1 MEKLIYP
8 LWEPTEPDAEAFR
21 ESLHGDLSP
30 RLLEKGVHG
39 LRLAVVDEAVSPAQ
53 SLRQEKLC
61 DAPAAM
67 LSLWLDSGWR
77 RAPIETLISG
87 YSRRFRGYAVAES
100 APLVAE
106 ERAGERVAGMN
117 QVVFLQQPAHL
128 SREQWL
134 DSWLNRHTGVAI
146 ETQSTFAYRQNIVVR
161 QVYGDELTVDAIVE
175 EAFPAAAM
183 TSQHAFYAAQTD
195 EELQSRITTMIE
207 SCARFIDFDRITVTP
222 MSDYLIRGL

>member
-8 LWEPTEPDAEAFR
+8 LWEPTTSDGDDFR
-21 ESLHGDLSP
+21 DSLLEDLSP
-30 RLLEKGVHG
+30 RLLETGVRG
-39 LRLAVVDEAVSPAQ
+39 LRLAAVDDAVSAAQ

-61 DAPAAM
+61 DAPAGM
-67 LSLWLDSGWR
+67 ISLWLDSAWR
-77 RAPIETLISG
+77 REPIERVISG

-106 ERAGERVAGMN
+106 EQAGGRVPGMN
-117 QVVFLQQPAHL
+117 QVVFLRRPANL
-128 SREQWL
+128 PRAQWL
-134 DSWLNRHTGVAI
+134 DLWLNRHTGIAI

-161 QVYGDELTVDAIVE
+161 QVCGDELPVDAIVE

-183 TSQHAFYAAQTD
+183 TSQHAFYGVQTD
-195 EELQSRITTMIE
+195 EELQLRLTAMIE
-207 SCARFIDFDRITVTP
+207 SCARFIDFDRINVTP